1 MQEPNTLLSG
11 TPPRKVNLLPFGG
24 GAALLL
30 LLFALGNAVG
40 GELGALMAASINALP
55 FAVLAVLAY
64 LGADHPN
71 WARIAAPLWLL
82 LMIGGASLI
91 ALLMSIAAL
100 AGGLIDEQIFA
111 RLTRDDW
118 LRVALVFLGVGAS
131 VIGGVM
137 LAIPPVR
144 LALVR
149 ARLVPIDPTSFVHTI
164 ALVAVV
170 TLGLVCTVPLL
181 VLGAPPLLAVVEQV
195 AGGTAGAGRGELG
208 QLLDLVY
215 GLVWTIPA
223 TILAVGFGIKR
234 SLRES
239 LERLGLVRPGW
250 RQAAAAVL
258 IALLLVGAVQLIG
271 LATDWLWRLLGW
283 TATDDAAFGELIGF
297 AINPVGAVVIG
308 VTAGLGEEL
317 AVRGVLQPRLGLL
330 LSNLFFTSLHA
341 FQYSWDAL
349 LVVFV
354 VGVACGLVRRR
365 TNTST
370 AAIVHGVYNFTLVML
385 AAAGIGS

>member
-1 MQEPNTLLSG
+1 MHEPNPLLG
-11 TPPRKVNLLPFGG
+11 EAPPRNVNLLPFGG

-30 LLFALGNAVG
+30 LLFAVGSAVG

-64 LGADHPN
+64 LGTGRPN
-71 WARIAAPLWLL
+71 WAWVAAPVWLMMMVGAAGLAALL
-82 LMIGGASLI
+82 L
-91 ALLMSIAAL
+91 SIAAL
-100 AGGLIDEQIFA
+100 GGGPADEQTVA
-111 RLTRDDW
+111 RLTQADW
-118 LRVALVFLGVGAS
+118 LRAGLVFLG
-131 VIGGVM
+131 ILGGVIAGAL
-137 LAIPPVR
+137 LALPPVR

-149 ARLVPIDPTSFVHTI
+149 ARLVPIDPTSFVHAI

-170 TLGLVCTVPLL
+170 TLGLICTVPLL
-181 VLGAPPLLAVVEQV
+181 VLGAPPLLSLVDQIPEGA
-195 AGGTAGAGRGELG
+195 AGGGRGELG

-223 TILAVGFGIKR
+223 TILAVGYGIVR
-234 SLRES
+234 TLPGA
-239 LERLGLVRPGW
+239 LERLGLVRPTW
-250 RQAAAAVL
+250 RQAGAAVL

-271 LATDWLWRLLGW
+271 LATEWLWNLFGW
-283 TATDDAAFGELIGF
+283 TVTDDAAFGELIGF

-341 FQYSWDAL
+341 FQYGWDAL
-349 LVVFV
+349 LIVFV

-385 AAAGIGS
+385 AVWQG